1 MRLSRW
7 AILRGLAVIAIVVS
21 PKAARAVIT
30 CAPPNFIALVLDQ
43 PGKYVLTDDIDCNSG
58 ELGVLISSSN
68 VSLNLAG
75 HYVYGGL
82 FAGIV
87 INDGLANVKIRGGG
101 PACDSFTAPCPLV
114 NGTTVA
120 IEVNDDQDVRIS
132 GIRTGSIGPGITLNG
147 GTNIHLTG
155 NLAGI
160 EAAGVSD
167 SVFSNNFL
175 EGVSGISLEDG
186 STGNN
191 VRNNT
196 VEAVYGII
204 VDAGSTGNTIFKNVV
219 TSAPSPNFTGTNMID
234 ENPPPCVNRWRKNTF
249 TTTEGAGADCI
260 H

>member
-1 MRLSRW
+1 MHFHS
-7 AILRGLAVIAIVVS
+7 GVD
-21 PKAARAVIT
+21 T
-30 CAPPNFIALVLDQ
+30 LVLDQ
-43 PGKYVLTDDIDCNSG
+43 PGKYVLTDDINCNSG

-87 INDGLANVKIRGGG
+87 INDGLANEKIRGGG

-114 NGTTVA
+114 NGTRVA

-147 GTNIHLTG
+147 GRNINLTG
-155 NLAGI
+155 NLTSV
-160 EAAGVSD
+160 ELSGVSD
-167 SVFSNNFL
+167 SVFSKNFL
-175 EGVSGISLEDG
+175 QGVSGIILEDG

-191 VRNNT
+191 IHDNIIRGVD
-196 VEAVYGII
+196 GIL
-204 VDAGSTGNTIFKNVV
+204 VDSGSTGNTILKN
-219 TSAPSPNFTGTNMID
+219 TASPIVGENVEMVD
-234 ENPPPCVNRWRKNTF
+234 ENAPPCVNKWRKNTF
-249 TTTEGAGADCI
+249 IAKGGAGAACI